1 MSAVV
6 SGGYNIGWDSCGI
19 WHIGGYVHCLPVW
32 GFSDVDFMLEFPAD
46 AVETDDKR
54 TVLSFEG
61 QAGSSNFPGQP
72 WNIYRSKGEN
82 GPKTCKERLTELLE
96 PTHDEEYFEKWWQ
109 WANQKHCPFL
119 RLKEKRLDPN
129 EWFVDFNGQH
139 TLHHGAHF
147 PLACYS
153 KNPTKRSA
161 EAHERR
167 QEHIKKNTDGETKTI
182 PQGDDAELGEK
193 T

>member
-54 TVLSFEG
+54 TVLSCEG

-72 WNIYRSKGEN
+72 WNIYRSKGAN

-96 PTHDEEYFEKWWQ
+96 PTHDERV
-109 WANQKHCPFL
+109 L
-119 RLKEKRLDPN
+119 RKMVAKGKPKTLSLLEGQRKEARPK
-129 EWFVDFNGQH
+129 
-139 TLHHGAHF
+139 
-147 PLACYS
+147 
-153 KNPTKRSA
+153 
-161 EAHERR
+161 
-167 QEHIKKNTDGETKTI
+167 
-182 PQGDDAELGEK
+182 
-193 T
+193 